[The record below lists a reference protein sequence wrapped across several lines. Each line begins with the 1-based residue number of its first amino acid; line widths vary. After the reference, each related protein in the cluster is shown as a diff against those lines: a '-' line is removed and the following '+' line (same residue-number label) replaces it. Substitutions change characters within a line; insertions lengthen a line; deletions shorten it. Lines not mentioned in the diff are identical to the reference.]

1 MERAFF
7 FPENGE
13 PLAGPR
19 GDQDKIAAANM
30 NSAETSI
37 AVTMAIVATHKRR
50 L

>member
-1 MERAFF
+1 MRNPNGTRVFF
-7 FPENGE
+7 SIPENGE

-19 GDQDKIAAANM
+19 GDQDKIAAAN
-30 NSAETSI
+30 I